1 MKIVLHKND
10 IPAEFLKEII
20 SVAVD
25 TETMGL
31 NPHRDRLCLVQLSKG
46 DGICH
51 LVQMESFN
59 KAKNIKNLLKNNK
72 ILKIFHYARFDVM
85 MLYKYLGVM
94 TKNIYC
100 TKIASKLART
110 YTNRHSLKGL
120 CEDLLEVEIT
130 KAQTCTDWGA
140 QNLTTEQK
148 EYAATDVLHLHDL
161 KKELDVILTREQRQK
176 IAQKCFDFLEV
187 RVIFDLTCGE
197 TYDIF
202 GHG

>member
-1 MKIVLHKND
+1 MKVILHKND
-10 IPAEFLKEII
+10 IPAEFLKKTV

-31 NPHRDRLCLVQLSKG
+31 NPYRDRLCLVQLSKG
-46 DGICH
+46 DGVCH

-59 KAKNIKNLLKNNK
+59 KSKNLKDLLENNK
-72 ILKIFHYARFDVM
+72 ILKIFHYARFDMM

-110 YTNRHSLKGL
+110 YTDRHNLKGL
-120 CEDLLEVEIT
+120 CEDLLKVEIT

-140 QNLTTEQK
+140 QNLTKEQK

-161 KKELDVILTREQRQK
+161 KRELDVILVREQRQN
-176 IAQKCFDFLEV
+176 IAQKCFDFLEI
-187 RVIFDLTCGE
+187 RVIFDLMCGE
-197 TYDIF
+197 MYDIF
-202 GHG
+202 SHG